1 MERNK
6 RTVGTKNET
15 VAADFLAKKGYTI
28 LEKNYRNRFGEIDLI
43 AKDGGVLVFAE
54 VKFRSTEAFGD
65 PMEAVGYA
73 KQKKISRTALY
84 YYASHGYI
92 ENAPCRFDVVA
103 IYGDGRMEH
112 MENAFEFC

>member
-6 RTVGTKNET
+6 RTVGTKTET
-15 VAADFLAKKGYTI
+15 VAADFLAKKGYVI

-43 AKDGGVLVFAE
+43 AKDGETIVFAE
-54 VKFRSTEAFGD
+54 VKFRSTENFGD
-65 PMEAVGYA
+65 PMEAVSYV

-92 ENAPCRFDVVA
+92 ETTPCRFDVVA
-103 IYGDGRMEH
+103 IYGSGHIEH
-112 MENAFEFC
+112 MENAFDFC